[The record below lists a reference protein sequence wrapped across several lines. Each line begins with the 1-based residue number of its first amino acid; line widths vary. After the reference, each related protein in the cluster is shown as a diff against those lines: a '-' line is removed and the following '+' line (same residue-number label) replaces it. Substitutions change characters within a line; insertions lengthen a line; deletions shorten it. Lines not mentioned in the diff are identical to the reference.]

1 VDIGREPG
9 QDLWMVAT
17 MTALTVS
24 PERRQS
30 PRTTVNRLAY
40 INLES
45 NNGAIVLN
53 VSNGGLCFHA
63 VDPVQRNGTIRFWFL
78 DHNHQIE
85 ADGKLAWMDETQKT
99 GGLRFTTLSA
109 EARLQIRDWISPSA
123 TPPAAGR
130 KSVPATPPPSEL
142 QAVNA
147 SRPNRYAVS
156 DSSVPLEVR
165 SPNTKAPALLRGFS
179 GGLVFGILV
188 SALVAAAFLLHTYRR
203 EVGKSLIQLGE
214 RLGAR
219 YQPPTMSPA
228 SNTVLLSAPKVTPL
242 QEKTTTQPLTKTVR
256 PQQAKIEP
264 PPSVSATRA
273 PAITGGATVK
283 APAISSQP
291 PPTPSSTTS
300 IELDANHTSDKIGT
314 VTEVGSAS
322 HPTAHAEDSS
332 EETERSSSTRF
343 LEVGKFHDAISAD
356 QTTDKI
362 RQLGFH
368 TIVIHRGH
376 LWMNSYQVLVGPY
389 GSEAEAEAAQENL
402 LSRGF
407 KPRSY
412 ERGLRTFTFFSE
424 LTVNGTHLPVGDF
437 VISWE
442 SYVPDAIVKFE
453 KEGSVIGT
461 TEGKWIRRGVKYE
474 DDAVVYRK
482 NPDGSR
488 TLLEIR
494 FAGMRQVLVFGKS
507 S

>member
-1 VDIGREPG
+1 
-9 QDLWMVAT
+9 M
-17 MTALTVS
+17 
-24 PERRQS
+24 
-30 PRTTVNRLAY
+30 NRLAY

-53 VSNGGLCFHA
+53 VSSGGLCFHA
-63 VDPVQRNGTIRFWFL
+63 VDPVQRNGIIRFWFL

-123 TPPAAGR
+123 TPPTAGR
-130 KSVPATPPPSEL
+130 KSVPASPKPSEL

-147 SRPNRYAVS
+147 SRPDRYAVG
-156 DSSVPLEVR
+156 DSTVPLDVR
-165 SPNTKAPALLRGFS
+165 SPDTKASALWRGFS

-188 SALVAAAFLLHTYRR
+188 SALVAAAFLLHAYRR
-203 EVGKSLIQLGE
+203 EVGNSLIQLGE

-219 YQPPTMSPA
+219 YQPQTMSPA
-228 SNTVLLSAPKVTPL
+228 SNTVLLPALKVTPL
-242 QEKTTTQPLTKTVR
+242 QEKTKAQPLTKSVR
-256 PQQAKIEP
+256 PQQVKIEP
-264 PPSVSATRA
+264 PPSLSATRA
-273 PAITGGATVK
+273 PAITAGATAK

-291 PPTPSSTTS
+291 LLPKPSSTTS
-300 IELDANHTSDKIGT
+300 IELDTNHTSDKIGT
-314 VTEVGSAS
+314 VTELGSAS
-322 HPTAHAEDSS
+322 HPSSPAEDSS
-332 EETERSSSTRF
+332 EESERSSSTRF
-343 LEVGKFHDAISAD
+343 LEVGKFHDVIWAD
-356 QTTDKI
+356 RATDKLT
-362 RQLGFH
+362 QLGFH

-389 GSEAEAEAAQENL
+389 GSEAEAEAAQKNL
-402 LSRGF
+402 LSSGF

-424 LTVNGTHLPVGDF
+424 LTVNGTHLPVGNF

-482 NPDGSR
+482 NSDGSR